1 MCCLSASAPEIFRRT
16 NTLFKNVDKLEQLAL
31 VWYYA
36 KEEDSQSSK
45 INENISDHAGVV
57 LSSLT
62 EYKVRKICGEALYGA
77 GLQNFMQGRVMNNKF
92 WGNTLSGR
100 LDESGRKWLSSSDT
114 QFFDTT
120 MTLESSSK
128 RPRISGGCGCSLAKE
143 GSICTHMAALM
154 IAWVR
159 KPKDFAKEPD
169 YKTIK
174 SEFDEATQQ
183 IVNSLRELTDCIRNG
198 STRTDDLRLLQ
209 KIYSK
214 LRLWTEDLKEASR
227 QSTASHGK
235 EMLREFSKT
244 TNTVSFEIMA
254 AFENKYNVEA
264 INLYNKSTTSAFAR
278 MLELFVENNALM
290 KPASSITRGKK
301 PREKETQ
308 SLRVVTRTERS
319 WDSLVEMFRGR

>member
-1 MCCLSASAPEIFRRT
+1 MRCLSASTPEIFRRADA
-16 NTLFKNVDKLEQLAL
+16 LFKNVDKLKQLAL
-31 VWYYA
+31 VWYYSN
-36 KEEDSQSSK
+36 EEDSQRSK
-45 INENISDHAGVV
+45 IEESISDHAGVV

-62 EYKVRKICGEALYGA
+62 EYRVRKICGEALYGA
-77 GLQNFMQGRVMNNKF
+77 GLQNFMQGRVKNKKF

-100 LDESGRKWLSSSDT
+100 LDEGGRKWLSSSDT

-120 MTLESSSK
+120 ITLESSSK

-143 GSICTHMAALM
+143 GSICTHVAALM

-159 KPKDFAKEPD
+159 KPKDFAEEPD
-169 YKTIK
+169 YKTMK
-174 SEFDEATQQ
+174 SEFDKVIQQ
-183 IVNSLRELTDCIRNG
+183 IVNSLKELTDCIGNS

-214 LRLWTEDLKEASR
+214 LWFWAEDLREASR
-227 QSTASHGK
+227 QSTVNHGK
-235 EMLREFSKT
+235 EMIREFSKT

-278 MLELFVENNALM
+278 MLELFVENDDSV
-290 KPASSITRGKK
+290 KPTSSITK
-301 PREKETQ
+301 PKEGRNKETK
-308 SLRVVTRTERS
+308 LARVATRTGRS
-319 WDSLVEMFRGR
+319 WDSLVERFRGR